1 MKLGWFCVILGGII
15 EFFWVSGLKYSTS
28 FLEYFFTAFGICC
41 SFVLMILATKK
52 VEVSIAYAVFVGI
65 GTAGVALS
73 EILVFN
79 APTNP
84 LQLTLIVLLILSI
97 IGLKLVSKESDK
109 QDIKAIEE
117 ISKDLGIN
125 ELDNQLETLNSKDLR

>member
-1 MKLGWFCVILGGII
+1 
-15 EFFWVSGLKYSTS
+15 
-28 FLEYFFTAFGICC
+28 
-41 SFVLMILATKK
+41 MILAIKK

-65 GTAGVALS
+65 GAAGIALS

>member
-1 MKLGWFCVILGGII
+1 
-15 EFFWVSGLKYSTS
+15 
-28 FLEYFFTAFGICC
+28 
-41 SFVLMILATKK
+41 MILATKK

-65 GTAGVALS
+65 GAAGVALS

>member
-1 MKLGWFCVILGGII
+1 M
-15 EFFWVSGLKYSTS
+15 
-28 FLEYFFTAFGICC
+28 
-41 SFVLMILATKK
+41 LMILATKK

-65 GTAGVALS
+65 GAAGVALN
-73 EILVFN
+73 EILIFN

-84 LQLTLIVLLILSI
+84 LQLTLIVLLILSV

-125 ELDNQLETLNSKDLR
+125 ELDNQLETLNSKDIK

>member
-1 MKLGWFCVILGGII
+1 MK
-15 EFFWVSGLKYSTS
+15 KN
-28 FLEYFFTAFGICC
+28 TAY
-41 SFVLMILATKK
+41 T
-52 VEVSIAYAVFVGI
+52 I
-65 GTAGVALS
+65 GS
-73 EILVFN
+73 
-79 APTNP
+79 
-84 LQLTLIVLLILSI
+84 LIVLLILSI